1 FEPRR
6 ATVLT
11 GSLASISQR
20 ELVTANIADRDHPAL
35 LADLLLAWPVNR
47 LVSSGD
53 YLIEIADGGSWT
65 GETPAARVALAS
77 DPDAVLE
84 EVDLGAGTIRDAVL
98 QGGKL
103 YVLRQ
108 TPANQDFRYYYYGW
122 PVIMPMMA
130 SANAAPVTSENS
142 IQADQPAVY
151 LEIYD
156 ASALPQLNLLGSV
169 SSSLSGGQT
178 YDLGTLLWASPTC
191 PVVVVQPQTW
201 SSYRYPL
208 LMAPVVV
215 AAKTAVTSGTP
226 VAVASSV
233 ASSMMIWRSP
243 TLTSVPAV
251 AIVFQVADAS
261 APTVQNS
268 VTLTAV
274 GDTAINAATAGGGLL
289 VFGYGNQAAVLADG
303 TYSRC
308 RHFLRILDLQNSSNP
323 ALRSPLDLPGRLV
336 AATDVTH
343 DGFLAWTESFG
354 AKKTQPVGDRQ
365 VQVSTCDGTQV
376 FQIASLSLSGFTA
389 ITADGRGLFLAQDKV
404 VNRYGLN
411 DAGTL
416 AASGSITLDW
426 TPNALRAIPG
436 GLLGSDWNHL
446 FRSASITGAVSA
458 WQSTDWAEVQKVMP
472 LENGSVLVPTGE
484 YGVNRL
490 DP

>member
-1 FEPRR
+1 
-6 ATVLT
+6 
-11 GSLASISQR
+11 
-20 ELVTANIADRDHPAL
+20 
-35 LADLLLAWPVNR
+35 
-47 LVSSGD
+47 
-53 YLIEIADGGSWT
+53 
-65 GETPAARVALAS
+65 
-77 DPDAVLE
+77 
-84 EVDLGAGTIRDAVL
+84 
-98 QGGKL
+98 
-103 YVLRQ
+103 
-108 TPANQDFRYYYYGW
+108 
-122 PVIMPMMA
+122 
-130 SANAAPVTSENS
+130 
-142 IQADQPAVY
+142 
-151 LEIYD
+151 
-156 ASALPQLNLLGSV
+156 
-169 SSSLSGGQT
+169 
-178 YDLGTLLWASPTC
+178 
-191 PVVVVQPQTW
+191 
-201 SSYRYPL
+201 